1 MSIFCIIICCVCFF
15 YRFTIADLEI
25 EGQYLIDMTLN
36 VCLEVEGPCYVSVK
50 VFNKYRLPKPQ
61 CDWNSDFFLKGKYY
75 K

>member
-1 MSIFCIIICCVCFF
+1 
-15 YRFTIADLEI
+15 
-25 EGQYLIDMTLN
+25 LIDMTLS